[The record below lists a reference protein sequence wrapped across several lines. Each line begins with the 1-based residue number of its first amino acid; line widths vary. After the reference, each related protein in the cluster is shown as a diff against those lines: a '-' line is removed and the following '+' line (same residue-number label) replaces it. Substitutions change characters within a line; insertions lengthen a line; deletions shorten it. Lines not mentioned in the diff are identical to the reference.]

1 MLNQVNPLK
10 VAQVKTLVLG
20 SSPSIGPVCQT
31 QPFRHHDCVAFPAR
45 YLLTYKPFRNQCFV
59 Q

>member
-20 SSPSIGPVCQT
+20 SSPSIGPVCRT
-31 QPFRHHDCVAFPAR
+31 QAFRHHDCVAF
-45 YLLTYKPFRNQCFV
+45 LGSVSSYKPFRNQCFV